1 MGLIYYCLFLYSPS
15 LTWRDVQHVIARSA
29 RPAPGGV
36 PLERGGWVTN
46 NASLAV
52 SKFFGFGLMDA
63 GKMVYL
69 AKRWKRVPPQVRCE
83 EKGQDKNRFVF
94 NWFTSL

>member
-1 MGLIYYCLFLYSPS
+1 M
-15 LTWRDVQHVIARSA
+15 QHVIARSA

-36 PLERGGWVTN
+36 PLERGDWVRN
-46 NASLAV
+46 KANLSV

-69 AKRWKRVPPQVRCE
+69 AKHWNTVPEQQKCVIEGHDEFRFDYFSLFLE
-83 EKGQDKNRFVF
+83 VRFVLQQ
-94 NWFTSL
+94 S